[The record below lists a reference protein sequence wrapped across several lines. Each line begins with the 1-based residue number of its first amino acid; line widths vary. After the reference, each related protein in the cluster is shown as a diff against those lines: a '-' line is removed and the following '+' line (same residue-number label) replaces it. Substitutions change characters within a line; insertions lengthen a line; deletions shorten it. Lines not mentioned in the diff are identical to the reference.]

1 MNESWFPTGG
11 ERNRDVEH
19 FRGFKAQIDSLFED
33 WFGRSMGGVLA
44 PRVDVAEDE
53 KAVTLTAELP
63 GVNEKDIDV
72 SLVGD
77 QLTIKGEK
85 RSEHEE
91 KKDVE
96 GHVVHRTERSYGA
109 FQRTITV
116 PYRVDPNRV
125 SADYRD
131 RKEHRWANEGEGR
144 QSGDAW
150 YRHRSYAAS
159 DREKPPGQRP
169 SEGQT
174 VTCSLQWRP
183 LEPTGMGT
191 SNNKPI

>member
-1 MNESWFPTGG
+1 MTNKSWFPTWG

-19 FRGFKAQIDSLFED
+19 FRGFKTQIDSLFED

-53 KAVTLTAELP
+53 KAVTLTAEVP

-91 KKDVE
+91 KKDVQ

-109 FQRTITV
+109 FQRTITM
-116 PYRVDPNRV
+116 PYQVDPEQV
-125 SADYRD
+125 SAQFKD
-131 RKEHRWANEGEGR
+131 GVLTVTLP
-144 QSGDAW
+144 
-150 YRHRSYAAS
+150 
-159 DREKPPGQRP
+159 KPPDAVAQKQGRKI
-169 SEGQT
+169 E
-174 VTCSLQWRP
+174 V
-183 LEPTGMGT
+183 
-191 SNNKPI
+191 NKPSQGFGGGPTA